1 MIPPKTDPKWAKL
14 VSNLG
19 TVPVTNLV
27 TKMLMTQL
35 KFFMSWEQ
43 SEAKKQEAINI
54 AYDFFVK
61 NEAIVKDDIKV
72 IFG

>member
-1 MIPPKTDPKWAKL
+1 MIPPKTDPRWAKL
-14 VSNLG
+14 INNLG
-19 TVPVTNLV
+19 SVDVTNLV

-61 NEAIVKDDIKV
+61 NETIVKDDVKV

>member
-1 MIPPKTDPKWAKL
+1 
-14 VSNLG
+14 
-19 TVPVTNLV
+19 
-27 TKMLMTQL
+27 
-35 KFFMSWEQ
+35 MSWEQ

-61 NEAIVKDDIKV
+61 NETIVKDDVKV